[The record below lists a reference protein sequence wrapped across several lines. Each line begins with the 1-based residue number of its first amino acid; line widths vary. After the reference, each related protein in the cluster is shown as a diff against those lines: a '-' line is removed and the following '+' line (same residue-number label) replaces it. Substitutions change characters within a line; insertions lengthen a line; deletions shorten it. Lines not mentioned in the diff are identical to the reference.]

1 MEKVE
6 KRYLSVKDVAVYLG
20 TTPLTI
26 YDWRRKGKLPVHKLN
41 GSLKFDRVEIDKMM
55 ANNRIEEM
63 D

>member
-6 KRYLSVKDVAVYLG
+6 QRYLNVKGVAAYLG

-26 YDWRRKGKLPVHKLN
+26 YDWVRKRKVPVHKLN
-41 GSLKFDRVEIDKMM
+41 GSLKFDKLEIDRMM
-55 ANNRIEEM
+55 EENRVKEM